1 MPLLEERRNVNLSL
15 TRLGLTKVASMHC
28 GFSKII
34 IRCLRNLSFNPQ
46 QFSEKSPSQIFN
58 QALNTLQLVKSDL
71 SSFML
76 HATLINLSRV
86 LLTLQCLMSTK
97 RSYILKQT
105 CSFQLHV
112 CLSMC
117 DILMNMRHKR
127 VKEHFKIG
135 PNTISAIY
143 NSLFSV
149 QKRDLRNTILLLL
162 FLTFYFCPCSS

>member
-46 QFSEKSPSQIFN
+46 QFPEKSPSQIFN
-58 QALNTLQLVKSDL
+58 QALNTLQLVKSNL

-76 HATLINLSRV
+76 HATLINLSKV

-112 CLSMC
+112 CLSRC
-117 DILMNMRHKR
+117 DILMNIRHKR
-127 VKEHFKIG
+127 VKEHCKIG
-135 PNTISAIY
+135 PNTISAII
-143 NSLFSV
+143 
-149 QKRDLRNTILLLL
+149 ILC
-162 FLTFYFCPCSS
+162 FQFKKEI